1 MPTVIVRT
9 PSSTLPS
16 DQTREIRLARTAI
29 SRLAPGFTR
38 ELRQSLICEL
48 LGRLSADK
56 RRRQARNLN
65 HWDDYAKTRTRT
77 LAEEL
82 LAERAERITAHMK
95 ATWDRW
101 DELAWRVTRSAALVD
116 QAIAKT
122 TWELWEGRT
131 HEEVS
136 SRALLMN
143 ARDLLESRRAGS
155 RRAESLDSMVA
166 VAGGRGESLD
176 FPSHR
181 LDDKD
186 PLDILIAREEQ
197 KETDDELTYAI
208 ENVGQRGNRWI
219 LRKDWWKSS
228 GLAKLQR
235 TLRGTDFGGSPE

>member
-1 MPTVIVRT
+1 MPTVIGRT
-9 PSSTLPS
+9 PSSSLPS

-56 RRRQARNLN
+56 SRRQARNLN

-77 LAEEL
+77 LAEML
-82 LAERAERITAHMK
+82 LAERAERITAHVK
-95 ATWDRW
+95 ETWDRW
-101 DELAWRVTRSAALVD
+101 DELAWRVTRSATLVD

-143 ARDLLESRRAGS
+143 ARDLLESRRTGS
-155 RRAESLDSMVA
+155 RRSESLDSMLA
-166 VAGGRGESLD
+166 AAAGRGESLD

-186 PLDILIAREEQ
+186 PLDILIARAEQ

-208 ENVGQRGNRWI
+208 QNVRRSGNWWI
-219 LRKDWWKSS
+219 LQTKWWQSS
-228 GLAKLQR
+228 GLAELERKLR
-235 TLRGTDFGGSPE
+235 TSDFGGSPE